1 MKIQNNGGKLLVEDP
16 WGADVES
23 VINSLRSMKAKNPDL
38 RCAIVDHFHVLA
50 RHKGAPQSE
59 AAMLEER
66 AYKLM
71 NCAKQLEIDLIVL
84 AQMNRVGMDSVSK
97 KEAPTLD
104 QIRGTDALSHVSH
117 AVWIVRKEVEK
128 VGDEEKWTG
137 GLEFWHAKTRGRQA
151 RWTGSKI
158 EGIGGFLDQVRPG
171 DGLCPQR
178 NQGRQDRRPYRH
190 ENQEAVNCSIDRRP
204 MRGLAFKIVTQTSA
218 WLIWLIT
225 FVNTVSLK
233 VVGNIG
239 YFLMNLIDKKRVEM
253 YSQLLEGFEQP
264 GMSELESQAMELRL
278 LASANQVRDH
288 AKETEDWTD
297 RHTEALNAIGDALI
311 SEAGWQEDSV
321 HQYLKGLVE
330 SIDGLEY
337 GTEEF

>member
-1 MKIQNNGGKLLVEDP
+1 
-16 WGADVES
+16 
-23 VINSLRSMKAKNPDL
+23 
-38 RCAIVDHFHVLA
+38 
-50 RHKGAPQSE
+50 
-59 AAMLEER
+59 
-66 AYKLM
+66 
-71 NCAKQLEIDLIVL
+71 
-84 AQMNRVGMDSVSK
+84 
-97 KEAPTLD
+97 
-104 QIRGTDALSHVSH
+104 
-117 AVWIVRKEVEK
+117 
-128 VGDEEKWTG
+128 
-137 GLEFWHAKTRGRQA
+137 
-151 RWTGSKI
+151 
-158 EGIGGFLDQVRPG
+158 
-171 DGLCPQR
+171 
-178 NQGRQDRRPYRH
+178 
-190 ENQEAVNCSIDRRP
+190 

-239 YFLMNLIDKKRVEM
+239 YFLMNLIDKKKVEV
-253 YSQLLEGFEQP
+253 YAQLVDSIEQP
-264 GMSELESQAMELRL
+264 GMTELESQAMELRL

-337 GTEEF
+337 GTEES

>member
-1 MKIQNNGGKLLVEDP
+1 
-16 WGADVES
+16 
-23 VINSLRSMKAKNPDL
+23 
-38 RCAIVDHFHVLA
+38 
-50 RHKGAPQSE
+50 
-59 AAMLEER
+59 
-66 AYKLM
+66 
-71 NCAKQLEIDLIVL
+71 
-84 AQMNRVGMDSVSK
+84 
-97 KEAPTLD
+97 
-104 QIRGTDALSHVSH
+104 
-117 AVWIVRKEVEK
+117 
-128 VGDEEKWTG
+128 
-137 GLEFWHAKTRGRQA
+137 
-151 RWTGSKI
+151 
-158 EGIGGFLDQVRPG
+158 
-171 DGLCPQR
+171 
-178 NQGRQDRRPYRH
+178 
-190 ENQEAVNCSIDRRP
+190 

-225 FVNTVSLK
+225 LVNTVSLK

-264 GMSELESQAMELRL
+264 GMTELESQAMELRL

-321 HQYLKGLVE
+321 HQYLKSLVE

-337 GTEEF
+337 GTEEP

>member
-1 MKIQNNGGKLLVEDP
+1 
-16 WGADVES
+16 
-23 VINSLRSMKAKNPDL
+23 
-38 RCAIVDHFHVLA
+38 
-50 RHKGAPQSE
+50 
-59 AAMLEER
+59 
-66 AYKLM
+66 
-71 NCAKQLEIDLIVL
+71 
-84 AQMNRVGMDSVSK
+84 
-97 KEAPTLD
+97 
-104 QIRGTDALSHVSH
+104 
-117 AVWIVRKEVEK
+117 
-128 VGDEEKWTG
+128 
-137 GLEFWHAKTRGRQA
+137 
-151 RWTGSKI
+151 
-158 EGIGGFLDQVRPG
+158 
-171 DGLCPQR
+171 
-178 NQGRQDRRPYRH
+178 
-190 ENQEAVNCSIDRRP
+190 
-204 MRGLAFKIVTQTSA
+204 MRGLAFKIVTQASA